1 MTKKKGAGLRIKAE
15 VLIVL
20 VFFLCFIVWAISKC
34 SDKKKEYAQPDV
46 EEVAANETET
56 ALDTTSIDATG
67 ETTPE
72 RPRAE
77 SMDRPSAEGSTA
89 APIIKTVYATKLYVS
104 IDGLKLRRAPS
115 IDSPF
120 ITTLPLFD
128 EVTFLNEV
136 SDSTDIISLGEG
148 IIANEPWV
156 RVRHY
161 KGHEGW
167 VYGAGVH
174 YYKMKY
180 PSL

>member
-1 MTKKKGAGLRIKAE
+1 MTKKKGAGLRIKTE

-20 VFFLCFIVWAISKC
+20 VFFLCFIVWAVSKC
-34 SDKKKEYAQPDV
+34 SDKKQEYLPEVTEESTAEV
-46 EEVAANETET
+46 ENSDSLALSET
-56 ALDTTSIDATG
+56 ASSD
-67 ETTPE
+67 
-72 RPRAE
+72 RPQAE
-77 SMDRPSAEGSTA
+77 SLQEFPTAEGA
-89 APIIKTVYATKLYVS
+89 APIIQTVYATKLYVS

-115 IDSPF
+115 VDSPF

-128 EVTFLNEV
+128 ELTFLNEV
-136 SDSTDIISLGEG
+136 SDSTDIISLAEG

-161 KGHEGW
+161 TGNEGW

-180 PSL
+180 PGL